1 MYRQHLVIFCN
12 DTTEAL
18 TAAASLPPYKDFP
31 RFFILNCEKPKA
43 SDMTWL
49 RPIDDYLS
57 LGKVNELGNAAEIG
71 IRAGLLY
78 IAGWWQLFFCHA
90 NNLPAFDEV
99 ENIRKSLDNN
109 KGFVQLDKIWG
120 VSKEHVLLFGL
131 GKVLSSGIAQIEEDN
146 IGFELELVK
155 ALRGEPVKQD
165 VLISAFLETVPTNG
179 MDIQGELTE
188 LNQDAQDFVKFMT
201 NQYPSISPNP
211 GVIFISSNTS
221 EQGLKHLLSNIDG
234 QTMVALISNTKLD
247 YSVQE
252 TVSFAC
258 LDKFYINLY
267 TKQSSN

>member
-155 ALRGEPVKQD
+155 ALRGEPVKKD

-258 LDKFYINLY
+258 DDKFYIKLY

>member
-31 RFFILNCEKPKA
+31 RFFILNSEKPKA

-49 RPIDDYLS
+49 RPVDDYLS

-90 NNLPAFDEV
+90 NNLPSLEEV

-131 GKVLSSGIAQIEEDN
+131 GKVLSSGIAQVEEDN

-155 ALRGEPVKQD
+155 ALRGEPVRRD

-179 MDIQGELTE
+179 MEIQGELTE
-188 LNQDAQDFVKFMT
+188 LNQEAQNFVNFMIK
-201 NQYPSISPNP
+201 QYPSISSNP

-221 EQGLKHLLSNIDG
+221 EQGLKHLLSNIDS
-234 QTMVALISNTKLD
+234 QTMVAVVSDSELNYPIQEAISFIC
-247 YSVQE
+247 E
-252 TVSFAC
+252 
-258 LDKFYINLY
+258 DKFYIKLY
-267 TKQSSN
+267 TKQSSK

>member
-12 DTTEAL
+12 DTKEAL
-18 TAAASLPPYKDFP
+18 TAAASLPPHKDLS
-31 RFFILNCEKPKA
+31 RFFVLNCEKPKA

-71 IRAGLLY
+71 IRAGILY

-90 NNLPAFDEV
+90 NNLPSFEEV

-131 GKVLSSGIAQIEEDN
+131 GKVLSSGIAQVEEDN

-155 ALRGEPVKQD
+155 ALRGEPARQD
-165 VLISAFLETVPTNG
+165 VIVSAFLENVPTNG
-179 MDIQGELTE
+179 MEKQGELTE
-188 LNQDAQDFVKFMT
+188 LNQDANNFVSFMT
-201 NQYPSISPNP
+201 KQYPSISANP

-221 EQGLKHLLSNIDG
+221 EQGLQHLLNTIEG
-234 QTMVALISNTKLD
+234 QTMVAVVSNDEIVYSITEALSLIC
-247 YSVQE
+247 E
-252 TVSFAC
+252 
-258 LDKFYINLY
+258 DKFYIKLY
-267 TKQSSN
+267 TKQSSK

>member
-49 RPIDDYLS
+49 RPVDDYLS

-90 NNLPAFDEV
+90 NNLPSLDEV

-131 GKVLSSGIAQIEEDN
+131 SKVLSSGIAQIEEDN

-155 ALRGEPVKQD
+155 ALRGEPVKKD
-165 VLISAFLETVPTNG
+165 VLMSAFLETVPTNG
-179 MDIQGELTE
+179 MEVQGELTE
-188 LNQDAQDFVKFMT
+188 LNQDAQNFVNFMIK
-201 NQYPSISPNP
+201 QYPSISSSP

-221 EQGLKHLLSNIDG
+221 EQGLKHLLSNIDS
-234 QTMVALISNTKLD
+234 QTMVAVVSNTELN
-247 YSVQE
+247 YPIE
-252 TVSFAC
+252 EAVSFIC
-258 LDKFYINLY
+258 EDKFYIKLY
-267 TKQSSN
+267 TKQSSK

>member
-49 RPIDDYLS
+49 RPVDDYLS

-90 NNLPAFDEV
+90 NNLPSLDEV

-155 ALRGEPVKQD
+155 ALRGEPVKKD
-165 VLISAFLETVPTNG
+165 VLMSAFLETVPTNG
-179 MDIQGELTE
+179 MEVQGELTE
-188 LNQDAQDFVKFMT
+188 LNQDAQNFVNFMT
-201 NQYPSISPNP
+201 KQYPSISSSP

-221 EQGLKHLLSNIDG
+221 EQGLKHLLSNIDS
-234 QTMVALISNTKLD
+234 QTMVAVVSNTELN
-247 YSVQE
+247 YPIE
-252 TVSFAC
+252 EAVSFIC
-258 LDKFYINLY
+258 EDKFYIKLY
-267 TKQSSN
+267 TKQSSK